1 VIRARWALA
10 GVLALGGCASQGAV
24 TRLQTDVGLLSA
36 ETARRDSALASQLSE
51 VIDIQR
57 RMFDTLAATR
67 EGMRGMR
74 GDMQNDLYGVQQQL
88 VQLQELTGQSQ
99 RRLSELRTQLEV
111 RGEQIQADSAR
122 PAQSGGAGPGGAATP
137 SGPSAEQ
144 MYQTSLQQLRRGS
157 ASTARAGLQAMLQQY
172 PQHERAPDALYFVGE
187 SFSAQNADSS
197 AAYYT
202 RVVSDHPQS
211 ARASTALYKLGLI
224 AERRKDLA
232 AARDAYGRVVQAYP
246 RSDEAALARD
256 RLKTLGR

>member
-1 VIRARWALA
+1 
-10 GVLALGGCASQGAV
+10 
-24 TRLQTDVGLLSA
+24 
-36 ETARRDSALASQLSE
+36 
-51 VIDIQR
+51 
-57 RMFDTLAATR
+57 
-67 EGMRGMR
+67 
-74 GDMQNDLYGVQQQL
+74 MQNDLYGVQQQL

-122 PAQSGGAGPGGAATP
+122 PGPGGAAGQGGAAP

-144 MYQTSLQQLRRGS
+144 MYQSSLQQLRRGS
-157 ASTARAGLQAMLQQY
+157 ASTARAGLQAMLQQH
-172 PQHERAPDALYFVGE
+172 PQHERVPDALYFIGE

-197 AAYYT
+197 AGYYT

-224 AERRKDLA
+224 AERRKDLD